1 MKLFLSAGILTLF
14 MLTILSGCGGN
25 DPSTTVP
32 KFFAYVANRSSNDVS
47 AYSIN
52 TATGA
57 LTAIAGSPFAAGTVP
72 ISVAVDPSG
81 KSVYVANANS
91 ADVSAY
97 TIDADGS
104 LAAVPGSPFAAGAG
118 PSSVTV
124 DPSGKLAY
132 VANNISSNVSAYC
145 INANGSLTPIP
156 GSPFAAGTNPN
167 SIVTVRR

>member
-1 MKLFLSAGILTLF
+1 
-14 MLTILSGCGGN
+14 
-25 DPSTTVP
+25 
-32 KFFAYVANRSSNDVS
+32 
-47 AYSIN
+47 
-52 TATGA
+52 
-57 LTAIAGSPFAAGTVP
+57 
-72 ISVAVDPSG
+72 VDPSG